1 MKMVAVNES
10 KGRVERKEAKCT
22 SAMVARKSRFLGRRR
37 PERSDYF
44 ESHTSFASECST
56 RLLTLSGKRTT
67 FSPPR
72 LRFLRSQTKKRR
84 NKKEKGGKKRNKR
97 RRSSFFA
104 NFQRKEGNGT
114 FPSVFQ
120 PSSEGTRDV
129 VSVLAFSRD
138 CSRFSW
144 ITREDLA
151 IPDSAR
157 RQPSTGYR

>member
-10 KGRVERKEAKCT
+10 EGRVERKEAKCT

-84 NKKEKGGKKRNKR
+84 NKKEKGGKKKEIREEGVVF
-97 RRSSFFA
+97 SQVSEE
-104 NFQRKEGNGT
+104 RKEMAPFLPFSNPHQKAREMSWPVCLS
-114 FPSVFQ
+114 F
-120 PSSEGTRDV
+120 
-129 VSVLAFSRD
+129 LAGLLPFLVNNSRG
-138 CSRFSW
+138 SRYS
-144 ITREDLA
+144 
-151 IPDSAR
+151 
-157 RQPSTGYR
+157 

>member
-1 MKMVAVNES
+1 M
-10 KGRVERKEAKCT
+10 ERKEAKCT

-84 NKKEKGGKKRNKR
+84 NKKEKGGKKKEIREEGVVFSQVSKE
-97 RRSSFFA
+97 
-104 NFQRKEGNGT
+104 RKEMAPFLPFSNPHQKEREMSWPVCLG
-114 FPSVFQ
+114 F
-120 PSSEGTRDV
+120 
-129 VSVLAFSRD
+129 LAGLLPFLVNNSRG
-138 CSRFSW
+138 SRYS
-144 ITREDLA
+144 
-151 IPDSAR
+151 
-157 RQPSTGYR
+157 

>member
-1 MKMVAVNES
+1 M
-10 KGRVERKEAKCT
+10 ERKEAKCT

-84 NKKEKGGKKRNKR
+84 NKTEKGGKKKEIREEGVVFSQVSKE
-97 RRSSFFA
+97 
-104 NFQRKEGNGT
+104 RKEMALLLPFSNPHQKEREMSWPVCLS
-114 FPSVFQ
+114 F
-120 PSSEGTRDV
+120 
-129 VSVLAFSRD
+129 LAGLLPFLVNNSRG
-138 CSRFSW
+138 SRYS
-144 ITREDLA
+144 
-151 IPDSAR
+151 
-157 RQPSTGYR
+157 

>member
-1 MKMVAVNES
+1 M
-10 KGRVERKEAKCT
+10 ERKEAKCT

-84 NKKEKGGKKRNKR
+84 NKKEKGGKKKEIREEGVVFSQVSKE
-97 RRSSFFA
+97 
-104 NFQRKEGNGT
+104 RKEMTPFLPFSNPHQKEREMSWPVCLS
-114 FPSVFQ
+114 F
-120 PSSEGTRDV
+120 
-129 VSVLAFSRD
+129 LAGLLPFLVNNSRG
-138 CSRFSW
+138 SRYS
-144 ITREDLA
+144 
-151 IPDSAR
+151 
-157 RQPSTGYR
+157 

>member
-10 KGRVERKEAKCT
+10 EGRVERKEAKCT

-84 NKKEKGGKKRNKR
+84 NKKEKGGKKKEIREEGVVF
-97 RRSSFFA
+97 SQVSEE
-104 NFQRKEGNGT
+104 RKEMAPLLPFSNPHQKEREMSWPVCLS
-114 FPSVFQ
+114 F
-120 PSSEGTRDV
+120 
-129 VSVLAFSRD
+129 LAGLLPFLVNNSRG
-138 CSRFSW
+138 SRYS
-144 ITREDLA
+144 
-151 IPDSAR
+151 
-157 RQPSTGYR
+157 

>member
-10 KGRVERKEAKCT
+10 EGRVERKEAKCT

-84 NKKEKGGKKRNKR
+84 NKKEKGEKKEIREEGVVF
-97 RRSSFFA
+97 SQVSEE
-104 NFQRKEGNGT
+104 RKEMAPFLPFSNPHQKEREMSWPVCLS
-114 FPSVFQ
+114 F
-120 PSSEGTRDV
+120 
-129 VSVLAFSRD
+129 LAGLLPFLVNNSRG
-138 CSRFSW
+138 SRYS
-144 ITREDLA
+144 
-151 IPDSAR
+151 
-157 RQPSTGYR
+157 

>member
-1 MKMVAVNES
+1 M
-10 KGRVERKEAKCT
+10 ERKEAKCT

-84 NKKEKGGKKRNKR
+84 NKKEKGGK
-97 RRSSFFA
+97 
-104 NFQRKEGNGT
+104 RKEIREEGV
-114 FPSVFQ
+114 VFSQ
-120 PSSEGTRDV
+120 
-129 VSVLAFSRD
+129 VSKERKEMAPFLPFSNPHQKKREMSWPVCLSFLAGLLPFLVNNSRG
-138 CSRFSW
+138 SRYS
-144 ITREDLA
+144 
-151 IPDSAR
+151 
-157 RQPSTGYR
+157 

>member
-1 MKMVAVNES
+1 MVAVNES
-10 KGRVERKEAKCT
+10 EGRVERKEAKCT

-84 NKKEKGGKKRNKR
+84 NKKEKGEKKKEIREEGVVF
-97 RRSSFFA
+97 SQVSEE
-104 NFQRKEGNGT
+104 RKEMAPFLPFSNPHQKEREMSWPVCLS
-114 FPSVFQ
+114 F
-120 PSSEGTRDV
+120 
-129 VSVLAFSRD
+129 LAGLLPFLVNNSRG
-138 CSRFSW
+138 SRYS
-144 ITREDLA
+144 
-151 IPDSAR
+151 
-157 RQPSTGYR
+157 

>member
-10 KGRVERKEAKCT
+10 EGRVERKEAKCT

-44 ESHTSFASECST
+44 ESHTSFASEYST

-84 NKKEKGGKKRNKR
+84 NKKEKGEKKEIREEGVVFSQVSKE
-97 RRSSFFA
+97 
-104 NFQRKEGNGT
+104 RKEMAPLLPFSNPHQKEREMSWPVCLS
-114 FPSVFQ
+114 F
-120 PSSEGTRDV
+120 
-129 VSVLAFSRD
+129 LAGLLPFLVNNSRG
-138 CSRFSW
+138 SRYS
-144 ITREDLA
+144 
-151 IPDSAR
+151 
-157 RQPSTGYR
+157 